1 MISFSSPVPQPP
13 WAIHKNPAI
22 FFSISS
28 ITYRQICRPPHA
40 PSRENGPIMTSRQ
53 ARRAAERAARKLE
66 KKNAALDAP
75 AHETPETTPTVI
87 SPARLEANRAN
98 SQLST
103 GPKSEQGK
111 ATSSKNALKTALTG
125 RTVLLPTDDAERY
138 EAHLAEYDKIYKPVG
153 ELELEIVQ
161 KLADTW
167 WRLDR
172 IPGLEEALYVKGCN
186 EFADQVV
193 ELDPRARLTM
203 LRMHT
208 YVAYERQFRN
218 LQLQEQ
224 RLFRLLDKL
233 KAELKALQKEREEA
247 EHDALARAA
256 MLYTAAKK
264 DGKRFNPEDHG
275 FEFSTADIEAFLHGR
290 RARQLT
296 EQAASNG

>member
-1 MISFSSPVPQPP
+1 MEK
-13 WAIHKNPAI
+13 KNAALDAQAARHDEAALLSEPKI
-22 FFSISS
+22 
-28 ITYRQICRPPHA
+28 Q
-40 PSRENGPIMTSRQ
+40 ENEP
-53 ARRAAERAARKLE
+53 AERAARKLE
-66 KKNAALDAP
+66 KKNAAVDTQSVGAP
-75 AHETPETTPTVI
+75 SEATGQSMPETTPTTI

-98 SQLST
+98 AHLST
-103 GPKSEQGK
+103 GPKSEEGK
-111 ATSSKNALKTALTG
+111 AASRKNALKTALTG

-233 KAELKALQKEREEA
+233 KAELKMLQKEREEA
-247 EHDALARAA
+247 ERDALARAA

-264 DGKRFNPEDHG
+264 DGKRFDPADHG
-275 FEFSTADIEAFLHGR
+275 FEFSTADVESFLHGR

-296 EQAASNG
+296 EQAIMKGEISPKSRANAA

>member
-1 MISFSSPVPQPP
+1 
-13 WAIHKNPAI
+13 
-22 FFSISS
+22 
-28 ITYRQICRPPHA
+28 
-40 PSRENGPIMTSRQ
+40 MTSRQ

-66 KKNAALDAP
+66 KKNTAVGAP
-75 AHETPETTPTVI
+75 SEAIGETVTTSVGARSEATGQTTPEATGQI

-233 KAELKALQKEREEA
+233 KAELKTLQKEREEA
-247 EHDALARAA
+247 ERAALSRAA

-264 DGKRFNPEDHG
+264 DGKRFVPSDHG
-275 FEFSTADIEAFLHGR
+275 FEFSTADVESFLHGR
-290 RARQLT
+290 RPRQLT
-296 EQAASNG
+296 EQAAMNG